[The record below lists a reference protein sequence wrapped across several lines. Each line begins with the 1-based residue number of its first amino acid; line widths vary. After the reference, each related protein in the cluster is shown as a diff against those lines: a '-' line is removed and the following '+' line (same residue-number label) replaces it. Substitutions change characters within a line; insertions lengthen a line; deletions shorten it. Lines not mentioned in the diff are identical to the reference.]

1 MTKLKTGLLMLAFAF
16 VVVPATALAADA
28 GLLSMV
34 MPDAK
39 VIAGI
44 QVETGRNSP
53 FGQYVLSHM
62 QVDDDSF
69 KKFMAETGFDPRR
82 DLTEIVIAS
91 NWSGD
96 TNGRWLVLA
105 RGFFNSSRIGSAV
118 QTTGGTVTDFQ
129 GISIFAGTSASASV
143 RTANAVMATPVI
155 AILDQSTAAMGD
167 VDAVKAAI
175 QRFQSK
181 SKPPALVVSRKI
193 SDLSANNDFWFVT
206 LVPLSEFSGVMP
218 DPNLS
223 QAMNGN
229 LLQAITQA
237 SGGIKFGSNVR
248 ISAEAVTRSE
258 KDAGALVDVVRFI
271 GGLIQLN
278 KDKSATASE
287 VSSLVDTME
296 LKTSANVMNM
306 SLSIPEGQLE
316 KILESGK
323 SEAKH
328 TARKQ

>member
-1 MTKLKTGLLMLAFAF
+1 MTKFGNGLVAFAL
-16 VVVPATALAADA
+16 VQAAALAADQ

-44 QVETGRNSP
+44 HVESGKNSP

-62 QVDDDSF
+62 QLDDENF

-82 DLTEIVIAS
+82 DLTDIVMAS
-91 NWSGD
+91 NWAAD

-105 RGFFNSSRIGSAV
+105 RGFFNPARIASTVKVSGGS
-118 QTTGGTVTDFQ
+118 VTDFQ
-129 GISIFAGTSASASV
+129 GLSIFSGDSKASGD
-143 RTANAVMATPVI
+143 TKTDHANLGNSVI

-167 VDAVKAAI
+167 VDSVKATI

-181 SKPPALVVSRKI
+181 SRPSAQAITRKI
-193 SDLSANNDFWFVT
+193 NEVSATNDFWFVT
-206 LVPLSEFSGVMP
+206 LVPISEFSNAMP

-223 QAMNGN
+223 QAMQGN

-237 SGGIKFGSNVR
+237 SGGIKFGPTVR

-278 KDKSATASE
+278 RDKSSTASE
-287 VSSLVDTME
+287 VSSLVDTMD
-296 LKTSANVMNM
+296 LQTSGNVMTM
-306 SLSIPEGQLE
+306 SLSIPEAQLE
-316 KILESGK
+316 KILDGAK

-328 TARKQ
+328 TARK

>member
-1 MTKLKTGLLMLAFAF
+1 MTKFMNGLLAFALLAF
-16 VVVPATALAADA
+16 TMFQATALAADA
-28 GLLSMV
+28 GLLSLV

-44 QVETGRNSP
+44 QVESGRNSP

-62 QVDDDSF
+62 QLDDENF
-69 KKFMAETGFDPRR
+69 NKFMADTGFDPRR
-82 DLTEIVIAS
+82 DLSEIVMAS
-91 NWSGD
+91 NWAAD
-96 TNGRWLVLA
+96 TNGRWLVLT
-105 RGFFNSSRIGSAV
+105 RGFFNTARIANSVHANGGS
-118 QTTGGTVTDFQ
+118 VTDFQ
-129 GISIFAGTSASASV
+129 GVSIFSGDPKADHV
-143 RTANAVMATPVI
+143 NMANSVI
-155 AILDQSTAAMGD
+155 AILDQSNAAMGD
-167 VDAVKAAI
+167 VDSVKATI

-181 SKPPALVVSRKI
+181 SKPAALAVSRKI
-193 SDLSANNDFWFVT
+193 GEVSANNDFWFVT
-206 LVPLSEFSGVMP
+206 LVPISEFSGAMP

-223 QAMNGN
+223 QAMKGN

-237 SGGIKFGSNVR
+237 SGGIKFGSMVR

-278 KDKSATASE
+278 KDKSPTASE
-287 VSSLVDTME
+287 VSSLLDTMD
-296 LKTSANVMNM
+296 LNTSGNVMTM
-306 SLSIPEGQLE
+306 SLSIPEAQLE
-316 KILESGK
+316 KILDSAK